1 MHRIERRFPGMAK
14 RRVSEIV
21 AKRNGFGQIL
31 IQIQRPR
38 VCASGGS
45 GNDRPAQRETPVFCL
60 SSCERLWS
68 GESGPGLSGRRCG
81 CHTPVHIGPFLWN
94 SGCAPH
100 KDSAPEI
107 PVLQTILSSS
117 NEDHL
122 FPGNMPVT
130 VLFIVL
136 LFPIFGARFR
146 FPFLFFKFFKFF
158 QKKC

>member
-1 MHRIERRFPGMAK
+1 MAERRVA
-14 RRVSEIV
+14 EIV
-21 AKRNGFGQIL
+21 TERNGFGQIL

-38 VCASGGS
+38 NRAGNLGHLECVRQGGS

-60 SSCERLWS
+60 SSCERLWN

-100 KDSAPEI
+100 KDSTPEI